1 LDNNQSLKAAPRQ
14 LALADFLLNRPWRQ
28 EFFSRNN
35 LKYFSMGALSDRMRK
50 LLRHGDLWL
59 IFGLFGTILLLIL
72 PVPPFLL
79 DLLLTVSI
87 GLSLLTLLVILYL
100 RTPAEF
106 TGFPTLLLFI
116 TLYRLALNV
125 ASTRLILLDGYAGH
139 IIEAF
144 GNFVVRGNYVV
155 GLVVF
160 CILVLINFI
169 VITKGA
175 GRIAEVAARFTLDA
189 MPGKQMA
196 IDAELNAGL
205 INETEARNRRRGVE
219 EEADFYGAMDGASK
233 FVRGDAIAAIL
244 ITLINIIGGFA
255 IGIMQKGMTMNEA
268 LSRFTMLS
276 IGDGLVSQVPALVT
290 SVAAGILVTRATS
303 RNDLGRE
310 LTRQML
316 FYPKALTILSAML
329 GLLAIVPGLP
339 PIPFLT
345 MAALVGMLSYTLHK
359 NGMPQDIAT
368 TAPTMSGAVS
378 GKPADPKAPIAGAA
392 TAAEAKANDKLENLL
407 NLDTLQIELGLGLIP
422 MADKAKGGDLLDR
435 VTGVR
440 RNFAS
445 EMGVLIP
452 PIRLRDNLQLG
463 NNEYRFVLKGN
474 AIANSQ
480 LMPGHWLA
488 MNATN
493 SKVALRGVPTVEP
506 VFQLPATWVTE
517 VERKNAEVSGFTVVD
532 APSVLITHL
541 SETVRRHCH
550 EILTRQDVQALLDNL
565 KTTHPAVV
573 NELIPGQ
580 LSIGQVQRIM
590 QNLLAEGISIRNL
603 AGILEKVGDYA
614 AFTKNPDEL
623 SEHARRALMPQLSRP
638 YQTDSG
644 AVRAITIDPKLEA
657 QLSQGVRQSANEVA
671 LIIEPRLAR
680 HVIESLSRFIQQM
693 IAAGQQPVVLCA
705 PALRLAF
712 RRFFE
717 NTFSDL
723 AVLSYA
729 EIPPRVQ
736 VQNAAVI
743 PCPE

>member
-1 LDNNQSLKAAPRQ
+1 MASCHCQRRFYGN
-14 LALADFLLNRPWRQ
+14 
-28 EFFSRNN
+28 EFKQK
-35 LKYFSMGALSDRMRK
+35 LIMGTLSDRMRK
-50 LLRHGDLWL
+50 LLKYGDLWL
-59 IFGLFGTILLLIL
+59 VFALFGTILLLIL

-244 ITLINIIGGFA
+244 ITLINVIGGFA
-255 IGIMQKGMTMNEA
+255 VGIMQKGMTMNEA

-276 IGDGLVSQVPALVT
+276 IGDGLVSQVPALIT

-303 RNDLGRE
+303 KNDLGRE
-310 LTRQML
+310 LGRQLM
-316 FYPKALTILSAML
+316 FYPKALTILSVML
-329 GLLAIVPGLP
+329 GVMAIVPGLP
-339 PIPFLT
+339 TMPFLV
-345 MAALVGMLSYTLHK
+345 LSVVVGLISYSIHK
-359 NGMPQDIAT
+359 HGMPELAAQT
-368 TAPTMSGAVS
+368 GTSMNGVTAA
-378 GKPADPKAPIAGAA
+378 GKPGEGKPGAAGAA
-392 TAAEAKANDKLENLL
+392 TAADAKAAEKIETLL
-407 NLDTLQIELGLGLIP
+407 TLDTMQIELGFGLVP
-422 MADKAKGGDLLDR
+422 MADGKKGGDLLER

-440 RNFAS
+440 RQFAS
-445 EMGVLIP
+445 DMGLLIP
-452 PIRLRDNLQLG
+452 PIRLRDNLQLA

-474 AIANSQ
+474 PIAQGQ
-480 LMPGHWLA
+480 LMPQHWLA

-493 SKVALRGVPTVEP
+493 SKAVLKGIPTVEP

-517 VERKNAEVSGFTVVD
+517 VERKNAEVAGFTVVD
-532 APSVLITHL
+532 SPSVLITHL

-550 EILTRQDVQALLDNL
+550 EILTRQDVQVLLDNL
-565 KTTHPAVV
+565 KQTHPAVV
-573 NELIPGQ
+573 NELIPAQ
-580 LSIGQVQRIM
+580 LSIGAVQRIL

-614 AFTKNPDEL
+614 AQTKNPDEL
-623 SEHARRALMPQLSRP
+623 SEHARRALVSQLSKP
-638 YQTDSG
+638 FQTENGS
-644 AVRAITIDPKLEA
+644 VRAITIDPKLEA
-657 QLSQGVRQSANEVA
+657 QLSQGIRQSASEVA
-671 LIIEPRLAR
+671 LVIEPRLAR
-680 HVIESLSRFIQQM
+680 HVIDSLSKMIQQM
-693 IAAGQQPVVLCA
+693 LAAGQQPMVLCA
-705 PALRLAF
+705 PQLRLAF

-717 NTFSDL
+717 NTFNDL

-736 VQNAAVI
+736 VQNAAII
-743 PCPE
+743 PCLE

>member
-1 LDNNQSLKAAPRQ
+1 
-14 LALADFLLNRPWRQ
+14 
-28 EFFSRNN
+28 
-35 LKYFSMGALSDRMRK
+35 MVGLSDRLRG

-205 INETEARNRRRGVE
+205 IKEDEARTRRRAVE

-233 FVRGDAIAAIL
+233 FVRGDAIAAIM
-244 ITLINIIGGFA
+244 ITLINVIGGFA

-276 IGDGLVSQVPALVT
+276 IGDGLVSQVPALIT

-303 RNDLGRE
+303 KNDLGRE
-310 LTRQML
+310 LTRQLL
-316 FYPKALTILSAML
+316 FYPKALTMLAIML
-329 GLLAIVPGLP
+329 GVMAIIPGLP
-339 PIPFLT
+339 TMPFLT
-345 MAALVGMLSYTLHK
+345 MAVVVGLLAYSLNKKGFPDAAPALATAGMNGKMGDAK
-359 NGMPQDIAT
+359 NSA
-368 TAPTMSGAVS
+368 A
-378 GKPADPKAPIAGAA
+378 AGAA
-392 TAAEAKANDKLENLL
+392 PVEAKVPEKIETLL
-407 NLDTLQIELGLGLIP
+407 TLDTLQIELGFGLVSL
-422 MADKAKGGDLLDR
+422 ADKTKGGDLLDR

-440 RNFAS
+440 RTFAS
-445 EMGVLIP
+445 DMGVLIP
-452 PIRLRDNLQLG
+452 PIKLRDNLQLG

-474 AIANSQ
+474 PIAKGQ
-480 LMPGHWLA
+480 LQPQQWLA

-493 SKVALRGVPTVEP
+493 SKVQLRGIPTVEP

-517 VERKNAEVSGFTVVD
+517 VERKNAELGGFTVVD

-565 KTTHPAVV
+565 KLTHPAVV
-573 NELIPGQ
+573 NELIPGM
-580 LSIGQVQRIM
+580 LSIGQVQRIL

-603 AGILEKVGDYA
+603 AGILEKVGDA
-614 AFTKNPDEL
+614 AMLTKNPDEL
-623 SEHARRALMPQLSRP
+623 SEHARRAIGAQLSRP
-638 YQTDSG
+638 YQAENG
-644 AVRAITIDPKLEA
+644 NVRAITIDPKLEA
-657 QLSQGVRQSANEVA
+657 QLAQGVRQSASEIA
-671 LIIEPRLAR
+671 LIIDPRIAR
-680 HVIESLSRFIQQM
+680 HVIDSLSRLMQQM
-693 IAAGQQPVVLCA
+693 IAAGQQPVILCA

-717 NTFSDL
+717 STFTDL

-729 EIPPRVQ
+729 EIPARVQ
-736 VQNAAVI
+736 VQNAAMI
-743 PCPE
+743 PALEA

>member
-1 LDNNQSLKAAPRQ
+1 
-14 LALADFLLNRPWRQ
+14 
-28 EFFSRNN
+28 
-35 LKYFSMGALSDRMRK
+35 MRK

-59 IFGLFGTILLLIL
+59 VFALFGTILLLVL
-72 PVPPFLL
+72 PIPPFLL

-116 TLYRLALNV
+116 TLYRLSLNV
-125 ASTRLILLDGYAGH
+125 ASTRLILLNGYAGH

-144 GNFVVRGNYVV
+144 GNFVVHGNYVV

-160 CILVLINFI
+160 SILVLINFI

-205 INETEARNRRRGVE
+205 INEAEARSRRRGVE

-244 ITLINIIGGFA
+244 ITVINIIGGFA
-255 IGIMQKGMTMNEA
+255 IGILQKGMTMNEA

-276 IGDGLVSQVPALVT
+276 IGDGLVSQVPALIT

-303 RNDLGRE
+303 KNDLGRE
-310 LTRQML
+310 LSRQLL
-316 FYPKALTILSAML
+316 FYPKALTILAVML
-329 GLLAIVPGLP
+329 TILGIMPGLP
-339 PIPFLT
+339 TMPFLI
-345 MAALVGMLSYTLHK
+345 MAALVGLLSYTLHK
-359 NGMPQDIAT
+359 RGMPDMPGAG
-368 TAPTMSGAVS
+368 AAASG
-378 GKPADPKAPIAGAA
+378 GMNGRPAEVKNPIAGAA
-392 TAAEAKANDKLENLL
+392 TAAEAKANEKIENLL
-407 NLDTLQIELGLGLIP
+407 TLDTLQIELGYGLISL
-422 MADKAKGGDLLDR
+422 ADKAKGGDLLER

-440 RNFAS
+440 RTFAS
-445 EMGVLIP
+445 DMGMLIP

-474 AIANSQ
+474 PIASSQ
-480 LMPGHWLA
+480 IRPGHWLA

-493 SKVALRGVPTVEP
+493 SKVVLKGVSTVEP

-565 KTTHPAVV
+565 KQTHPAVV

-580 LSIGQVQRIM
+580 LSIGQLQRIL

-603 AGILEKVGDYA
+603 AGILEKVGDYS

-623 SEHARRALMPQLSRP
+623 SEHARRALGPQLSRP
-638 YQTDSG
+638 YQGENGS
-644 AVRAITIDPKLEA
+644 VRAITIDPKLEA
-657 QLSQGVRQSANEVA
+657 QLAQGVRQTASEVA
-671 LIIEPRLAR
+671 LVIEPRLAR
-680 HVIESLSRFIQQM
+680 HVVDSLSRFVQQM
-693 IAAGQQPVVLCA
+693 LAAGQQPVILCA

-717 NTFSDL
+717 NTFTDL
-723 AVLSYA
+723 TVLSYA

-743 PCPE
+743 PCMD

>member
-1 LDNNQSLKAAPRQ
+1 
-14 LALADFLLNRPWRQ
+14 
-28 EFFSRNN
+28 
-35 LKYFSMGALSDRMRK
+35 MGTLSDRMRK
-50 LLRHGDLWL
+50 LLKYGDLWL
-59 IFGLFGTILLLIL
+59 VFALFGTILLLIL

-79 DLLLTVSI
+79 DLLLTISI

-233 FVRGDAIAAIL
+233 FVRGDAIAAIM

-255 IGIMQKGMTMNEA
+255 VGIMQKGMTMNEA

-276 IGDGLVSQVPALVT
+276 IGDGLVSQVPALIT

-303 RNDLGRE
+303 KNDLGRE
-310 LTRQML
+310 LGRQLM
-316 FYPKALTILSAML
+316 FYPKALTILSVML
-329 GLLAIVPGLP
+329 GVMAIVPGLP
-339 PIPFLT
+339 TMPFLVLSVVVG
-345 MAALVGMLSYTLHK
+345 LVSYSIHK
-359 NGMPQDIAT
+359 HGMPELAAQTGTAMNGSS
-368 TAPTMSGAVS
+368 TAP
-378 GKPADPKAPIAGAA
+378 GKPGETKTGVAGAA
-392 TAAEAKANDKLENLL
+392 TAADAKAAEKIETLL
-407 NLDTLQIELGLGLIP
+407 TLDTMQIELGFGLVP
-422 MADKAKGGDLLDR
+422 MADGKKGGDLLER

-440 RNFAS
+440 RQFAS
-445 EMGVLIP
+445 DMGLLIP

-474 AIANSQ
+474 PIAQGQ
-480 LMPGHWLA
+480 LMPQHWLA

-493 SKVALRGVPTVEP
+493 SKAVLKGIPTVEP

-517 VERKNAEVSGFTVVD
+517 VERKNAEVAGFTVVD
-532 APSVLITHL
+532 SPSVLITHL

-550 EILTRQDVQALLDNL
+550 EILTRQDVQVLLDNL
-565 KTTHPAVV
+565 KLTHPAVV
-573 NELIPGQ
+573 NELIPAQ
-580 LSIGQVQRIM
+580 LSMSAVQRIL

-614 AFTKNPDEL
+614 TITKNPDEL
-623 SEHARRALMPQLSRP
+623 SEHARRALVSQLSKP
-638 YQTDSG
+638 FTTENGS
-644 AVRAITIDPKLEA
+644 VRAITIDPKLEA
-657 QLSQGVRQSANEVA
+657 QLSQGIRQSASEVA
-671 LIIEPRLAR
+671 LVIEPRLAR
-680 HVIESLSRFIQQM
+680 HVIDSLSKLIQQM
-693 IAAGQQPVVLCA
+693 LAAGQQPMVLCA
-705 PALRLAF
+705 PPLRLAF

-717 NTFSDL
+717 NTFNDL
-723 AVLSYA
+723 SVLSYA

-743 PCPE
+743 PCLE